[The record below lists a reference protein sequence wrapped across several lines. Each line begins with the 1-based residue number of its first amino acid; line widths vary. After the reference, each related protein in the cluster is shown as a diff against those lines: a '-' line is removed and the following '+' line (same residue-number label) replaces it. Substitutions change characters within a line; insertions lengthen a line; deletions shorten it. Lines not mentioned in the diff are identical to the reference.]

1 MLLQNLLHKKLPI
14 LALCIVLASTGW
26 AFAQEAVQDLSP
38 LMAMVD
44 PCIVTITL
52 NNQSRG
58 SGFVVDAKGLI
69 VTNYHVIEGAKSA
82 TVVFTDKTSYP
93 VEGFVAINQNKDLA
107 ILSIRP
113 RNKKLYPL
121 RLTPTPPAK
130 GDRVFAFGSPMGL
143 RGSISEGLISA
154 IRPGADVQETLQDLA
169 HRDVY
174 REVLDYDLDTQWIQT
189 TAPISPGNSG
199 GPLVNVR
206 GQVVGINTWVCAVGQ
221 NLNFSLSVTH
231 LQTLLAG
238 SGTTV
243 QSLANLP
250 PARANREVFTKGDP
264 QKTLRM
270 WTELNKYKNELN
282 EKTSAY
288 EKSLQKIVPIDPR
301 NTMKGLTS
309 RNRRKAVIFDQ
320 LAKTYA
326 EHAAKVK
333 TLDNNDV
340 DQEASMLSF
349 AEAELA
355 QRLADICQQFS
366 AALETNSSQDIWHNE
381 WELRRLRE
389 NIMDLRTGHDL
400 TRVKLARTYEMSFPT
415 LEETAKGIYHGSN
428 DRDNPKKED
437 KAKNSESSS
446 SEKADLAVFRV
457 WSDRTGRFQVEAKYL
472 GIESGKVRLER
483 RDGRVILIPLE
494 TLSEAD
500 QRFIGSTP

>member
-1 MLLQNLLHKKLPI
+1 LL
-14 LALCIVLASTGW
+14 T
-26 AFAQEAVQDLSP
+26 
-38 LMAMVD
+38 
-44 PCIVTITL
+44 
-52 NNQSRG
+52 
-58 SGFVVDAKGLI
+58 
-69 VTNYHVIEGAKSA
+69 
-82 TVVFTDKTSYP
+82 
-93 VEGFVAINQNKDLA
+93 
-107 ILSIRP
+107 
-113 RNKKLYPL
+113 
-121 RLTPTPPAK
+121 
-130 GDRVFAFGSPMGL
+130 
-143 RGSISEGLISA
+143 
-154 IRPGADVQETLQDLA
+154 
-169 HRDVY
+169 
-174 REVLDYDLDTQWIQT
+174 
-189 TAPISPGNSG
+189 
-199 GPLVNVR
+199 
-206 GQVVGINTWVCAVGQ
+206 
-221 NLNFSLSVTH
+221 
-231 LQTLLAG
+231 
-238 SGTTV
+238 
-243 QSLANLP
+243 NLP

-415 LEETAKGIYHGSN
+415 LEETAKGIYHGS
-428 DRDNPKKED
+428 DNSDNQKKED
-437 KAKNSESSS
+437 KADNRESSS

-472 GIESGKVRLER
+472 GTESGKVRLER
-483 RDGRVILIPLE
+483 RDGRVILIPVE